1 MVIEGGKKYSFSRW
15 RAFFWPVHNY
25 ELKKLIPMLIIFFF
39 LSFDYNVLR
48 CIKDT
53 LVITAKDSG
62 PEVIPYIKVWVMF
75 PVSLLFTWIFIRL
88 SNRFSG
94 EKVFYMILGGFLTF
108 FALFAFV
115 LYPHRELFYL
125 HSLADYLSSILPAGC
140 KGFITMMRYWSF
152 TLFYVMAELWGT
164 IIMTLLFWGFANQI
178 TKLEE
183 AKRFYGLF
191 GVGINIS
198 GIAAGGYSIYITN
211 LAKYTGKS
219 LDTWG
224 QALFWL
230 NCSVILAGFIAILAF
245 VYLDKILKKH
255 PELSAEPKVKK
266 STEKFSMR
274 ENIRY
279 LLSSRYILSLVAI
292 VVSYNLII
300 NLVEI
305 LWKHEVKALHPESA
319 AYNLFMNKV
328 TIWIG
333 ILATLASFF
342 IAGNFLRTYG
352 WTKTALITP
361 LILLF
366 TSIAFF
372 GAFFLKDSP
381 NLALYLAGVSPL
393 TLSVFFGTM
402 QNCLSRASKYTVFD
416 ETKEIVFIPLSY
428 EEKIKGKAAVDGI
441 CNRLGKS
448 SGSVI
453 YQFLFL
459 FFSTISASAPY
470 VAVIL
475 FSIIGIWILATLNLG
490 KQFNERIREE
500 PTPLPLGEDS
510 TAVLST

>member
-1 MVIEGGKKYSFSRW
+1 MVKDSQKHSFSKW
-15 RAFFWPVHNY
+15 RAFFWPVHSY

-75 PVSLLFTWIFIRL
+75 PVSVLFTWIFIRL
-88 SNRFSG
+88 SNRISG
-94 EKVFYMILGGFLTF
+94 EKVFYTILGGFLAF
-108 FALFAFV
+108 FFLFAFV
-115 LYPHRELFYL
+115 FYPYRELFYL
-125 HSLADYLSSILPAGC
+125 HSLADYLTTILPVGC
-140 KGFITMMRYWSF
+140 KGLITMMRYWSF

-164 IIMTLLFWGFANQI
+164 IIMTLLFWGFANQV

-198 GIAAGGYSIYITN
+198 GIAAGCYSIYITN
-211 LAKYTGKS
+211 LLARSTKRV

-224 QALFWL
+224 QTFLWL
-230 NCSVILAGFIAILAF
+230 NCSVIIAGLIAIAAF
-245 VYLDKILKKH
+245 VYLNKVLKKH
-255 PELSAEPKVKK
+255 PELTVDSKPKKNTKK
-266 STEKFSMR
+266 LSMR

-319 AYNLFMNKV
+319 AYNLFMNKI

-342 IAGNFLRTYG
+342 ISGNFLRAYG

-372 GAFFLKDSP
+372 GAFFSKSNP
-381 NLALYLAGVSPL
+381 NFALYLAGISPL
-393 TLSVFFGTM
+393 SLSVFFGTA

-416 ETKEIVFIPLSY
+416 ETKEIVFIPLSH

-448 SGSVI
+448 GGSVI

-470 VAVIL
+470 VAIIL
-475 FSIIGIWILATLNLG
+475 FSIVGIWILATLNLG
-490 KQFNERIREE
+490 KQFNEKIREE
-500 PTPLPLGEDS
+500 PTTLSLREDS

>member
-1 MVIEGGKKYSFSRW
+1 
-15 RAFFWPVHNY
+15 
-25 ELKKLIPMLIIFFF
+25 MLIIFFS

-53 LVITAKDSG
+53 LVVTARGSG

-75 PVSLLFTWIFIRL
+75 PVSILLTWVFIRL
-88 SNRFSG
+88 SNRFER
-94 EKVFYMILGGFLTF
+94 EKVFYSMLGGFLAF
-108 FALFAFV
+108 FFLFAFV
-115 LYPHRELFYL
+115 LYPHRESLSL
-125 HSLADYLSSILPAGC
+125 HSFADFLTSVLPAGC
-140 KGFITMMRYWSF
+140 KGLITMIRYWSF

-164 IIMTLLFWGFANQI
+164 IVLTLLFWGFANQV

-198 GIAAGGYSIYITN
+198 GIVAGCFSIYITN
-211 LAKYTGKS
+211 LVQSAAVS
-219 LDTWG
+219 HDTWG
-224 QALFWL
+224 QTLLWL
-230 NCSVILAGFIAILAF
+230 NSSVVIAGLVAIAAF
-245 VYLDKILKKH
+245 VHLNKTLKKH
-255 PELSAEPKVKK
+255 PTLSVSASPKPKK
-266 STEKFSMR
+266 SSRKLSMR

-292 VVSYNLII
+292 VISYNLII

-305 LWKHEVKALHPESA
+305 LWKHEVKAMHPEAA

-328 TIWIG
+328 TVGIG

-342 IAGNFLRTYG
+342 ISGNFLRAFG

-361 LILLF
+361 IILLF

-372 GAFFLKDSP
+372 GTFLMKGSP
-381 NLALYLAGVSPL
+381 QFALYLAGVSPL
-393 TLSVFFGTM
+393 TLTVFFGTL

-416 ETKEIVFIPLSY
+416 ETKEIVFIPLSH

-448 SGSVI
+448 GGSVI

-470 VAVIL
+470 VAIIL
-475 FSIIGIWILATLNLG
+475 FSIIGIWILATLSLG
-490 KQFNERIREE
+490 RQFNEK
-500 PTPLPLGEDS
+500 LLQGEQSAPILQQRDPAIVVS
-510 TAVLST
+510 S